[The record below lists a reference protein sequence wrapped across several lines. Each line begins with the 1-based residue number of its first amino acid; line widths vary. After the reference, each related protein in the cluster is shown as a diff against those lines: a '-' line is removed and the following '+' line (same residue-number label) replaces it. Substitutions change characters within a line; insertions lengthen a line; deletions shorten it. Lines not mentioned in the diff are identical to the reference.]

1 MRRAVLIAAAVLL
14 AVEALAFALVGLV
27 LGLAVRKQQM
37 SIGGLSPDA
46 MAVGAWAGQGALA
59 VFLLVCAVVAARA
72 GWLGTGPRHAGGQ
85 RGAGRVARGLLIGCA
100 VLHGVLGA
108 VLLGL
113 SGWPTFVGLML
124 VLAVLVMSL
133 LLLREPGGEA
143 EAAVP
148 PADTPPPVAG
158 GPQPA

>member
-1 MRRAVLIAAAVLL
+1 MRRAVLIATAALL

-37 SIGGLSPDA
+37 SVGGLSPDA
-46 MAVGAWAGQGALA
+46 MAIGAWAGQGALA

-72 GWLGTGPRHAGGQ
+72 GWLGPGPRHAGGQ
-85 RGAGRVARGLLIGCA
+85 RGAGRIARGLLIGCA
-100 VLHGVLGA
+100 VLHGLLGA

-113 SGWPTFVGLML
+113 SGWLVFTGLML
-124 VLAVLVMSL
+124 VLAVLVLAL

-143 EAAVP
+143 ATAAP
-148 PADTPPPVAG
+148 PAGSPPPVAG